1 LGGPPEAPHLP
12 TQRLVVIGEIGRPC
26 GLRGEVHV
34 TPITDD
40 PGRFRRVRDCVVW
53 DTVRDAREPHRLTG
67 ARRRGDDVVVAL
79 AGCDSP
85 EAARTLT
92 GRFLAIP
99 ESAAL
104 PLDDAHFYPWQ
115 LAGCR
120 VVTHED
126 REIGVVAAIEVSPA
140 HDLWVVQGAERE
152 HLIPAVAEIVQEVD
166 LTARR
171 IVIRPPDGLLDL

>member
-1 LGGPPEAPHLP
+1 LGGPLEAPH
-12 TQRLVVIGEIGRPC
+12 LVVIGEIGRPY

-40 PGRFRRVRDCVVW
+40 PGRFGRVRECVVW
-53 DTVRDAREPHRLTG
+53 DTARDAREPYRLTG
-67 ARRRGDDVVVAL
+67 ARQRGDDVIVAL

-92 GRFLAIP
+92 GRFLAVP

-115 LAGCR
+115 LTGCR
-120 VVTHED
+120 VVTDED
-126 REIGVVAAIEVSPA
+126 REIGVVAGIEQSPA
-140 HDLWVVQGAERE
+140 HDLWVVQGAGRE
-152 HLIPAVAEIVQEVD
+152 HLIPAVAEIVHEVD

-171 IVIRPPDGLLDL
+171 VVIRPPDGLLDL